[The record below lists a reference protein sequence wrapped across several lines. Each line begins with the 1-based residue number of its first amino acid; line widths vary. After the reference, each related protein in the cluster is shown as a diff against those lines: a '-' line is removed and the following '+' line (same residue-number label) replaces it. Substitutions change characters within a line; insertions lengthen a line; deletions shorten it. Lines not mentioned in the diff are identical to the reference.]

1 MIATPSGAMPGH
13 RLSSAHLQSAY
24 PFIAEGAL
32 GGRGAY
38 VGRDQYGASF
48 CYDPFEL
55 YRRGAITSPNTVVV
69 GEIGSAKS
77 SLAKTFLYRE
87 VGVFGRRGWVIDPK
101 GEYASLCEALG
112 TQPIR
117 LSPGGR
123 VRLNPLSGRA
133 SPEAALAVLHAVCA
147 AALSRALTPEEQGA
161 LREAL
166 REVTDTAG
174 EPTLPAVVAALHEP
188 SAAAAA
194 RLHATPPALAQAAR
208 EAALALD
215 ALCAG
220 ALAGMFDGETSAGL
234 DLQARLVVLDLSA
247 MYGEQALGILMA
259 CATAALRALIDAEA
273 GAPHRQTIL
282 VVDEGWRVFSHL
294 GIGEWLQGTWKLS
307 RAYGLAGWAIM
318 HRVSDL
324 AAAGDA
330 GSREAK
336 LAEGLLADAQTR
348 VVYRQSADELARSK
362 DLLGLSSTEAEIVS
376 DLQPGQAIWK
386 VGSRSFLVQHRL
398 SGFEAALVNTD
409 ARMGADAHA
418 LTTSRASG
426 AGSEARGGEVY
437 A

>member
-1 MIATPSGAMPGH
+1 MPGH
-13 RLSSAHLQSAY
+13 RLSTAHLQSAY

-48 CYDPFEL
+48 CYDAFEL
-55 YRRGAITSPNTVVV
+55 YARGLITSPNAVVV
-69 GEIGSAKS
+69 GEIGAAKS

-101 GEYASLCEALG
+101 GEYGPLCQALG
-112 TQPIR
+112 TRPIR
-117 LSPGGR
+117 LMPGGE
-123 VRLNPLSGRA
+123 VRLNPLSAMA
-133 SPEAALAVLHAVCA
+133 SPEARLSVLLAVCA
-147 AALSRALTPEEQGA
+147 AALSRPLTPEEEAA

-166 REVTDTAG
+166 CEASEGRD
-174 EPTLPAVVAALHEP
+174 EPTLPAVVRALHEP
-188 SAAAAA
+188 SAEAAR
-194 RLHATPPALAQAAR
+194 RLHASPEALAAAAR

-220 ALAGMFDGETSAGL
+220 ALAGMFDGPTSEGL
-234 DLQARLVVLDLSA
+234 DLGARLVVLDLSA
-247 MYGEQALGILMA
+247 MYGQQALGILMA
-259 CATAALRALIDAEA
+259 CATAALRAVIDAEA
-273 GAPHRQTIL
+273 GSPERQTIL

-307 RAYGLAGWAIM
+307 RAFGLSGWAIM

-348 VVYRQSADELARSK
+348 VVYRQSADELQRSK
-362 DLLGLSSTEAEIVS
+362 ELLGLSETEAEIVA

-386 VGSRSFLVQHRL
+386 VGSRSFLVAHRL
-398 SGFEAALVNTD
+398 SRLESSLVDTD
-409 ARMGADAHA
+409 ARMGA
-418 LTTSRASG
+418 SRLGLA
-426 AGSEARGGEVY
+426 AGRG
-437 A
+437 

>member
-1 MIATPSGAMPGH
+1 MPGH
-13 RLSSAHLQSAY
+13 RLSTAHLQSAY

-38 VGRDQYGASF
+38 LGRDQYGASF

-55 YRRGAITSPNTVVV
+55 YARGLITSPNAVVV
-69 GEIGSAKS
+69 GEIGAAKS

-101 GEYASLCEALG
+101 GEYAPLCAALD
-112 TQPIR
+112 TRPIR
-117 LSPGGR
+117 LTPGGR
-123 VRLNPLSGRA
+123 VRLNPLSAMA
-133 SPEAALAVLHAVCA
+133 SPEARLSVLFAVCA
-147 AALSRALTPEEQGA
+147 AALSRALTPEEEAA

-166 REVTDTAG
+166 GEVSEDRS
-174 EPTLPAVVAALHEP
+174 EPTLPAVVQALHEP
-188 SAAAAA
+188 SAEAAR
-194 RLHATPPALAQAAR
+194 RLHASPEALAGAAR

-220 ALAGMFDGETSAGL
+220 ALAGMFDGPTSEGL
-234 DLQARLVVLDLSA
+234 DLGARLVVLDLSA
-247 MYGEQALGILMA
+247 MYGQQALGILMA
-259 CATAALRALIDAEA
+259 CATAALRAVIDAEA
-273 GAPHRQTIL
+273 GAPSRQTIL

-307 RAYGLAGWAIM
+307 RAFGLSGWAIM

-348 VVYRQSADELARSK
+348 VVYRQSADELQRSK
-362 DLLGLSSTEAEIVS
+362 ELLGLSQTEAEVVA

-386 VGSRSFLVQHRL
+386 VGSRSFLVAHRL
-398 SGFEAALVNTD
+398 SRLESSLVDTD
-409 ARMGADAHA
+409 ARMGA
-418 LTTSRASG
+418 SRLGLA
-426 AGSEARGGEVY
+426 AGLR
-437 A
+437 